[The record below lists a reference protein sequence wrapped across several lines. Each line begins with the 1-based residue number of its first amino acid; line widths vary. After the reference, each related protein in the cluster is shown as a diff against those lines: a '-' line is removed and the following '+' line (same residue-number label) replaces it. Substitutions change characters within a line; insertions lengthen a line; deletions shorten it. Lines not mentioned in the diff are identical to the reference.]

1 MITESL
7 KKIINSHDLSR
18 QETEAVFSQIM
29 QGKATPAQIAAFLT
43 ALHIKGETVDEI
55 TGAAAIMRKFAEPL
69 NIKSKV
75 IMDTC
80 GTGGTGKHCF
90 NVSTLTALVVS
101 AAGVTVAKHGNRSIT
116 SKSGSA
122 DLLEALGVNI
132 NASPS
137 LTEACI
143 NEIGIGFMF
152 APLFHKAMKH
162 AIGVRREIGFRTI
175 FNILGP
181 LTNPAQATH
190 QLLGVFKA
198 DLCEPLARVLGKLGL
213 KHALVVHGNDGLDE
227 VTITDSTIVCEMKD
241 GQINNYTITPEQF
254 GLKRAS
260 IEDIQISG
268 PAHSKKIAQEILSGK
283 NGPIYDF
290 VILNSACALYTAEC
304 VSSIREGVD
313 LAKKMLQE
321 NKAAEK
327 LELLKKLTNADN
339 SKKNN

>member
-7 KKIINSHDLSR
+7 KKIINSQDLSL
-18 QETEAVFSQIM
+18 QETETVFTQIM
-29 QGKATPAQIAAFLT
+29 QGNATPTQIAAFLT

-69 NIKSKV
+69 DIKSKV

-80 GTGGTGKHCF
+80 GTGGSGKHGF

-116 SKSGSA
+116 GKSGSA
-122 DLLEALGVNI
+122 DLLENLGVNI
-132 NASPS
+132 NVEPRI
-137 LTEACI
+137 TEKCI

-152 APLFHKAMKH
+152 APLFHKAMKY

-181 LTNPAQATH
+181 LTNPAHATH

-213 KHALVVHGNDGLDE
+213 KHALVVYGNDGLDE

-241 GQINNYTITPEQF
+241 GKIDNYTICPEQF
-254 GLKRAS
+254 GLKRALIEDVQISS
-260 IEDIQISG
+260 IEES
-268 PAHSKKIAQEILSGK
+268 AKAALEILEGI
-283 NGPIYDF
+283 NGPMHDF
-290 VILNSACALYTAEC
+290 VVINSACALYTAER
-304 VSSIREGVD
+304 VSSIFEGVE
-313 LAKKMLQE
+313 LAKRMLRE
-321 NKAAEK
+321 KKAAEK
-327 LELLKKLTNADN
+327 LVLLKKLTNADN
-339 SKKNN
+339 T